1 MSFTLET
8 LYDTEKKILT
18 CIDSVVATAKCK
30 KLEEL
35 AEATL
40 ITPQI
45 KKHHLASLILNL
57 VETVR
62 STQCVLKRASVKMEK
77 LQSDCITSQKSVI
90 NLQEQLIQCKDEEVV
105 AVQSTV
111 KSEIKSWAD
120 VVSKSESRKQLTT
133 QSIQNAVKSAMG
145 EDQRCKNVLI
155 FGLQEAGNDDEL
167 RVSVEEIMDHCS
179 GGSTSIVKD
188 FVRIGAMKSDMFRP
202 VKVSLKTREAAVRV
216 LSGAKKWKF
225 ETETAVSNCLHQSG

>member
-18 CIDSVVATAKCK
+18 CLDSVITTAKCK

-35 AEATL
+35 GEATL

-90 NLQEQLIQCKDEEVV
+90 NLQEQLIQCKDGEVV

-133 QSIQNAVKSAMG
+133 QSIHQHIYCEGHCQNRSHEVRYVSPG
-145 EDQRCKNVLI
+145 ESLPQDQ
-155 FGLQEAGNDDEL
+155 
-167 RVSVEEIMDHCS
+167 
-179 GGSTSIVKD
+179 GSSSK
-188 FVRIGAMKSDMFRP
+188 G
-202 VKVSLKTREAAVRV
+202 AVR
-216 LSGAKKWKF
+216 
-225 ETETAVSNCLHQSG
+225 C